1 MKRKIQ
7 KTNPKLDAV
16 FAYKID
22 FQFKKYFYLSTKNLV
37 FSASEAPLCTKFQ
50 ILMNLFD

>member
-1 MKRKIQ
+1 MKHKIQ
-7 KTNPKLDAV
+7 KTNPKLDVV

-22 FQFKKYFYLSTKNLV
+22 FQFKKYFYSFMKNLV